1 MFENLEK
8 NLAAMGNTNAI
19 NKEEVVQECGVYQ
32 DGVKLHEE
40 LMHASDDTSVRKH
53 NVSEGNDIKEGDTW
67 FEVYEELGD
76 NGQDTIVSAPTLEGA
91 MKAKSELEKE
101 NPGKAYGIDK
111 WKMENGE
118 SISIP
123 MDEAKMP
130 DAKDEPG
137 TIIKKL
143 LERAKKLN
151 EDEDGPKSETNP
163 EQTYFGTKGNLTY
176 YAEFAKEEDGSIT
189 GVKIFDNAG
198 EMVLDA
204 AERGYEM
211 ADKAMLVY
219 NIMQDLGMDSLAFQ
233 VLLDLGIIEPPKE
246 EEKPAEDEEKEE
258 KPTGEEEP
266 AKEEAPVED
275 EEKSEEE
282 LAKEEEKPNES
293 KVKEAKMPDAKA
305 LPDKMIQDLLEKHG
319 LNEEVVTNW
328 TVYLKQGDKVIDQTS
343 TDEKDDQLAMDLFKE
358 FAPKEGYTITPDMTL
373 EWEEGE
379 KEEIEES
386 KLKEKK

>member
-8 NLAAMGNTNAI
+8 NLAAMGNTNTI

-53 NVSEGNDIKEGDTW
+53 NVSEGNGIKEGDTW

-76 NGQDTIVSAPTLEGA
+76 DGQDTIVSAPTLEGA

-123 MDEAKMP
+123 MEGEKPAESASEAKMP

-151 EDEDGPKSETNP
+151 EDEEDPKSEANP

-176 YAEFAKEEDGSIT
+176 YAEFAKEEDGTIT

-198 EMVLDA
+198 EMVLDV

-246 EEKPAEDEEKEE
+246 EEKPTEEEGEEKEE
-258 KPTGEEEP
+258 EPEGEEKPEGEEPEEP
-266 AKEEAPVED
+266 A
-275 EEKSEEE
+275 EEE
-282 LAKEEEKPNES
+282 LPKEEEEKPNES
-293 KVKEAKMPDAKA
+293 KIKVKEAKMPDAKA

-319 LNEEVVTNW
+319 LNEASNLE
-328 TVYLKQGDKVIDQTS
+328 KIESISDKVLELQHV
-343 TDEKDDQLAMDLFKE
+343 DEINDADVSAYEYVYVKE
-358 FAPKEGYTITPDMTL
+358 QGILYRVKGIQEARVK
-373 EWEEGE
+373 
-379 KEEIEES
+379 
-386 KLKEKK
+386 KEKK